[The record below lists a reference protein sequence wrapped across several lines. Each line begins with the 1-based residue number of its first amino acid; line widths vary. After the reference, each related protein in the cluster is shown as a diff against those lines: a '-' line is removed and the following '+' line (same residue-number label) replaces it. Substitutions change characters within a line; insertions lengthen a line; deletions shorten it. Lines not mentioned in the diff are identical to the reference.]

1 MGKMAKS
8 LNIIFHVFLSKIDRE
23 LQKVYDCGMASVRSK
38 ASGDIVSSNLRVG
51 ESGLRIDCL
60 QSEFE

>member
-8 LNIIFHVFLSKIDRE
+8 LNIIFHVFLPKIDRE
-23 LQKVYDCGMASVRSK
+23 LQEVYDCGMASVRSK
-38 ASGDIVSSNLRVG
+38 AIGDIVSSNLRVG
-51 ESGLRIDCL
+51 ESVLRIDCL